1 MFSPISLCNLSML
14 VRRSMKPIV
23 NPYAAT
29 CGETAASVDTEASTS
44 TSNLVDSANGGLTSQ
59 SQSQCSTI
67 EEVNDAAKGLH
78 VQVHRGYQAH
88 RSQYWWDTIV
98 SNARWF
104 RVKYKSGRFGKQCE
118 TPCWTTFY
126 GGRTE
131 YQPYEPVP
139 DWLQPLVDEVSRDL
153 NMPMPFNAMLLRLYF
168 DGNDEI
174 AWHTD
179 GRTFLGNAPT
189 IASLSFGAN
198 ATFEM
203 RRMHNVWPPLDGSA
217 GDCVDRTTLQRNF
230 VVGDGDMLVMMG
242 ATQKHWH
249 HRVPKEKGRMPRL
262 NINFRM
268 ILGGP
273 DAERGQQ
280 TYYKYMVHGD
290 EELPKSLRYE
300 EIMKMKG
307 GMMNFTSAVGK
318 PKIECES
325 AIESS
330 STKNDAVVDNS
341 ASKNALSDN
350 VASYLAAE
358 KVDEATFMLLPD
370 EIRRELVS
378 DWTSRRMVA
387 SASRLLTT
395 GLKRHYENS
404 NSIVKNKSGCTGKKT
419 KGNGSGRGGE
429 PAGKKKRAGT
439 LDVFFKQR

>member
-1 MFSPISLCNLSML
+1 
-14 VRRSMKPIV
+14 MKPIV
-23 NPYAAT
+23 NPYAA
-29 CGETAASVDTEASTS
+29 SVDAKASTS
-44 TSNLVDSANGGLTSQ
+44 TLVDHANDGLKSQ
-59 SQSQCSTI
+59 TQCTI

-88 RSQYWWDTIV
+88 RAQYWWDTIV

-139 DWLQPLVDEVSRDL
+139 EWLRPLVDEVSRDL

-217 GDCVDRTTLQRNF
+217 GDCIDRTTPERNF
-230 VVGDGDMLVMMG
+230 VVGDGDMLVMMRS
-242 ATQKHWH
+242 TQKHWH

-290 EELPKSLRYE
+290 EESPKSLSYE
-300 EIMKMKG
+300 EIMKMRG
-307 GMMNFTSAVGK
+307 GMMNFTCSVGK
-318 PKIECES
+318 SKIECES
-325 AIESS
+325 REKKDAKECAPERPCM
-330 STKNDAVVDNS
+330 KNGTVVDNIS
-341 ASKNALSDN
+341 SKNALSDN

-358 KVDEATFMLLPD
+358 NVDEATFMSLPD

-378 DWTSRRMVA
+378 EWMSKRMVK
-387 SASRLLTT
+387 SASHSASSRPMT
-395 GLKRHYENS
+395 GLKRQHENS
-404 NSIVKNKSGCTGKKT
+404 NSFTKNKSGCAGKRT
-419 KGNGSGRGGE
+419 KGHGSGARGGE
-429 PAGKKKRAGT
+429 SAVKKKGAGT
-439 LDVFFKQR
+439 LDVFFKSKGRS

>member
-1 MFSPISLCNLSML
+1 M
-14 VRRSMKPIV
+14 
-23 NPYAAT
+23 
-29 CGETAASVDTEASTS
+29 
-44 TSNLVDSANGGLTSQ
+44 
-59 SQSQCSTI
+59 
-67 EEVNDAAKGLH
+67 
-78 VQVHRGYQAH
+78 QVHRGYQAH
-88 RSQYWWDTIV
+88 RAQYWWDTIV

-126 GGRTE
+126 GGQTE

-139 DWLQPLVDEVSRDL
+139 EWLQPLVDEVSRDL
-153 NMPMPFNAMLLRLYF
+153 NMPVPFIAMLLRLYF

-217 GDCVDRTTLQRNF
+217 GDCIDRNTPQRNF

-242 ATQKHWH
+242 ETQRHWH

-290 EELPKSLRYE
+290 EESPKSLRYE

-307 GMMNFTSAVGK
+307 GMMNFTCPVGK
-318 PKIECES
+318 SKIQRESRGKKDEKEC
-325 AIESS
+325 AIETPSA
-330 STKNDAVVDNS
+330 KNGAP
-341 ASKNALSDN
+341 KNALSDD

-358 KVDEATFMLLPD
+358 KVDEATFMSLPD

-378 DWTSRRMVA
+378 EWRSVA
-387 SASRLLTT
+387 SASRPLTA
-395 GLKRHYENS
+395 GLKRQHDNS
-404 NSIVKNKSGCTGKKT
+404 NSIGAKNKSGCTGKKT
-419 KGNGSGRGGE
+419 KGNGSGRGGGD
-429 PAGKKKRAGT
+429 PSGKKKRAGT
-439 LDVFFKQR
+439 LDTFFKQR

>member
-1 MFSPISLCNLSML
+1 
-14 VRRSMKPIV
+14 VA
-23 NPYAAT
+23 AAT
-29 CGETAASVDTEASTS
+29 ASADA
-44 TSNLVDSANGGLTSQ
+44 LGGP
-59 SQSQCSTI
+59 QSQCPI
-67 EEVNDAAKGLH
+67 EEVDDAAKGLH

-88 RSQYWWDTIV
+88 RAQYWWDTIV

-131 YQPYEPVP
+131 YEPYEPVP
-139 DWLQPLVDEVSRDL
+139 GWLQPLVDEVSRDL
-153 NMPMPFNAMLLRLYF
+153 NMPVPFNAMLLRLYF

-203 RRMHNVWPPLDGSA
+203 RRMNNVWPPLDGSA
-217 GDCVDRTTLQRNF
+217 GDCIDRTTPQRNF
-230 VVGDGDMLVMMG
+230 VVEDGDMLVMLG

-290 EELPKSLRYE
+290 EQSPRSLSYE
-300 EIMKMKG
+300 DIMKMRG
-307 GMMNFTSAVGK
+307 GMMNFTCIGK
-318 PKIECES
+318 PPKTECEEKVEEDGT
-325 AIESS
+325 AEMLRQHNNKAKKSS
-330 STKNDAVVDNS
+330 V
-341 ASKNALSDN
+341 SKKALSD
-350 VASYLAAE
+350 VASYIAAE
-358 KVDEATFMLLPD
+358 NVDDATFMSLPED
-370 EIRRELVS
+370 IRNELVS
-378 DWTSRRMVA
+378 EWKSRQMVA
-387 SASRLLTT
+387 SATSSSSNSSRPSTTQCT
-395 GLKRHYENS
+395 GLKRLQENNQS
-404 NSIVKNKSGCTGKKT
+404 PGRSICKIKSGRKKS
-419 KGNGSGRGGE
+419 KGNGRRAAAAAAAAA
-429 PAGKKKRAGT
+429 AGDRPGT
-439 LDVFFKQR
+439 LDVFFKQK

>member
-1 MFSPISLCNLSML
+1 MSIT
-14 VRRSMKPIV
+14 
-23 NPYAAT
+23 NPSIMAGSDSAAT
-29 CGETAASVDTEASTS
+29 PAAAAAAA
-44 TSNLVDSANGGLTSQ
+44 ANDAQT
-59 SQSQCSTI
+59 SQCSIAI
-67 EEVNDAAKGLH
+67 EEACDPDKGLH

-88 RSQYWWDTIV
+88 RAEYWWHTIV

-131 YQPYEPVP
+131 HQPYEPVP
-139 DWLQPLVDEVSRDL
+139 DWLQPLVEEVSRDL
-153 NMPMPFNAMLLRLYF
+153 NMSVPFNAMLLRLYF

-179 GRTFLGNAPT
+179 GRQFLGNAPT

-217 GDCVDRTTLQRNF
+217 GDCIDRTTAQQDF
-230 VVGDGDMLVMMG
+230 VVGDGDMLVMLG

-273 DAERGQQ
+273 DAERGQK

-290 EELPKSLRYE
+290 EESPKSVSYE
-300 EIMKMKG
+300 EIMKMRG
-307 GMMNFTSAVGK
+307 GMMNFVAK
-318 PKIECES
+318 PKSEHK
-325 AIESS
+325 
-330 STKNDAVVDNS
+330 STSEKSKDEKKS
-341 ASKNALSDN
+341 ASTASTEHQSEEVEVYAYTPSKAASDVAL
-350 VASYLAAE
+350 YLAAE
-358 KVDEATFMLLPD
+358 NVDDATFMSLPE
-370 EIRRELVS
+370 EIQKELVS
-378 DWTSRRMVA
+378 EWKSRKMVDSV
-387 SASRLLTT
+387 SAT
-395 GLKRHYENS
+395 GLKRVHENRQPTIERTTAGCKRSKGS
-404 NSIVKNKSGCTGKKT
+404 NGPSGV
-419 KGNGSGRGGE
+419 GG
-429 PAGKKKRAGT
+429 GKKKKST
-439 LDVFFKQR
+439 LDMFFINKKQI

>member
-1 MFSPISLCNLSML
+1 
-14 VRRSMKPIV
+14 MKPIV
-23 NPYAAT
+23 NPYGAMGGAT
-29 CGETAASVDTEASTS
+29 ADASTS
-44 TSNLVDSANGGLTSQ
+44 ADDKTKSGAKSQ
-59 SQSQCSTI
+59 GTI
-67 EEVNDAAKGLH
+67 EEVNDTAIGLH

-88 RSQYWWDTIV
+88 RAQYWWDTIV

-139 DWLQPLVDEVSRDL
+139 EWLQPLVDEVSRDL
-153 NMPMPFNAMLLRLYF
+153 NMPVPFNAMLLRLYF

-217 GDCVDRTTLQRNF
+217 GDCIDRTTPQRNF

-290 EELPKSLRYE
+290 EESPKSLSYE
-300 EIMKMKG
+300 EIMKRRG
-307 GMMNFTSAVGK
+307 GMMNFACVGNK
-318 PKIECES
+318 PKSECET
-325 AIESS
+325 SS
-330 STKNDAVVDNS
+330 SEKKAEKKSITEMPNLHGGKVVDAG
-341 ASKNALSDN
+341 ASKKTLLD

-358 KVDEATFMLLPD
+358 KVDEATFMSLPD
-370 EIRRELVS
+370 DIRRELVS
-378 DWTSRRMVA
+378 EWKSKQIMVA
-387 SASRLLTT
+387 SATSSASNLSRPSDN
-395 GLKRHYENS
+395 GLKRLQANHQS
-404 NSIVKNKSGCTGKKT
+404 LDRSKSGC
-419 KGNGSGRGGE
+419 
-429 PAGKKKRAGT
+429 KKKKLMMNGASDGRKGEKKGAT
-439 LDVFFKQR
+439 LDAFFIKNRSG